1 MTVPESAVRTYKV
14 WRQVVKTHPSTIVVP
29 VLLLLALLAG
39 SITGVLLA
47 ANAAQ
52 RLDKERIMVGIE
64 KFVDGSAPRLGTYVG
79 GLAQLSTLASFRPEW
94 SFFDDH
100 GYEILTAV
108 VGSVPSEALS
118 VVQQIQLEPF
128 GVLAKLSTLTAL
140 PAVGTLGSDL
150 LNTSNPAVRAATL
163 KQIQSRRMF
172 MSDLTPQ
179 SDGTWSVT
187 FRIAV
192 YTSSNQPDELFGRPV
207 GPTECGISEGCFT
220 PSTLFGPGKKWWG
233 FVSAVAST
241 SFLNSWLADDPLFTG
256 PNALLYRITA
266 TLPNGET
273 AVIAA
278 NTQQQLLQDSLTYN
292 LATLSIAHPDD
303 PIARPVS

>member
-1 MTVPESAVRTYKV
+1 MQAECRTFRKPLPQDIHEAIVQAVAYGVQAHRRSSQKALSPN
-14 WRQVVKTHPSTIVVP
+14 RLVVKTHPSTIVVP

-52 RLDKERIMVGIE
+52 RLDKERIMVGVE

-100 GYEILTAV
+100 WYEILTAV

-118 VVQQIQLEPF
+118 VVQHIQLEPF
-128 GVLAKLSTLTAL
+128 GVLAKLTTLTAL

-163 KQIQSRRMF
+163 KQ
-172 MSDLTPQ
+172 
-179 SDGTWSVT
+179 
-187 FRIAV
+187 
-192 YTSSNQPDELFGRPV
+192 V
-207 GPTECGISEGCFT
+207 GASCRARQAAGSCGQG
-220 PSTLFGPGKKWWG
+220 
-233 FVSAVAST
+233 
-241 SFLNSWLADDPLFTG
+241 
-256 PNALLYRITA
+256 
-266 TLPNGET
+266 
-273 AVIAA
+273 
-278 NTQQQLLQDSLTYN
+278 
-292 LATLSIAHPDD
+292 
-303 PIARPVS
+303 